1 MSGRLFDPAA
11 SRAVLIGTSR
21 YSSLPPLRSV
31 RRSLR
36 EMAAVLTDEGICR
49 LPSRHCSV
57 VQDPTDGNAV
67 GRAVGKAA
75 AEATDM
81 LLVYYAGHGLGGL
94 RRSQLFLA
102 LKETDPE
109 RPAFHSLA
117 YDVLREEVLDSPAKN
132 RVVILDC
139 CFSGRAA
146 APIMAAETAALLEQL
161 DIAGAYVLTASPAN
175 QPAITGTKITEF
187 TSELV
192 QMLRHGV
199 PGAPPLLTLDVIYAH
214 LRACMKARNLPQPR
228 RLHTDAAGRLALAP
242 NPLHRTLMDDVHQ
255 SREGTEAPLQ
265 GTEPDNS
272 APAVLLANLA
282 RRSQYLV
289 HRLLVKLDRLERDT
303 EDPDRLVELFELDH
317 LASRMRR
324 NNDNLLILADAD
336 SDVVVRQHAAL
347 HHVLRAAQSEIEQ
360 YTRINLDKIDPD
372 IEIAAHAVNGLV
384 CLIAELFE
392 NATAFSPPNYPVTV
406 RARRLRSGVAIE
418 IIDRGIGIGPTQ
430 LAEINNRLAAPPD
443 FRVAEHRM
451 IGLLVVARLAARH
464 RVKVELRT
472 AAEGGTIADVL
483 LPATAIIDQRR
494 PPDRTSQTPGV
505 ATAPVHAARGRAQ
518 VPGQASSDA
527 TETLKEAR

>member
-1 MSGRLFDPAA
+1 MSGRLFDPDA

-175 QPAITGTKITEF
+175 QPAVTGTKITEF
-187 TSELV
+187 TNELV

-199 PGAPPLLTLDVIYAH
+199 PNAPPLLTLDVIYAH
-214 LRACMKARNLPQPR
+214 LRARMKARNLPQPR

-255 SREGTEAPLQ
+255 SREVREVPLQ
-265 GTEPDNS
+265 GTEPNTS
-272 APAVLLANLA
+272 APAVLLVNLA
-282 RRSQYLV
+282 RRSQYLM
-289 HRLLVKLDRLERDT
+289 HRMLGELDRLERDT
-303 EDPDRLVELFELDH
+303 EDPDRLVELFELDL

-336 SDVVVRQHAAL
+336 SDVARQHTAL
-347 HHVLRAAQSEIEQ
+347 HDVLRAAQSAIEQ
-360 YTRINLDKIDPD
+360 YARIKLDKIDPD
-372 IEIAAHAVNGLV
+372 IEIAAHAVNGVV

-392 NATAFSPPNYPVTV
+392 NATAFSPPNCPVTV
-406 RARRLRSGVAIE
+406 NARRLRSGVAIE
-418 IIDRGIGIGPTQ
+418 IIDRGIGITPTQ
-430 LAEINNRLAAPPD
+430 LAEINNRLAVPPD

-494 PPDRTSQTPGV
+494 PSDRTPQTAGV

-518 VPGQASSDA
+518 VPGQALNDA
-527 TETLKEAR
+527 TETLKDAR